1 MRKARGIVLAPLFCK
16 LKREMKDLRK
26 IGVLIFAFCIFS
38 IAAKADIFD
47 EVAMA
52 IRSGNANAVSKYF
65 ASSIELKT
73 LDKSSVY
80 SKNQAELVLKEFF
93 NSHGP
98 RNFSII
104 HRGSSAKGARYAI
117 GSMEAGQG
125 SFRVYL
131 YITEAGG
138 QLLIQELSFEKE

>member
-1 MRKARGIVLAPLFCK
+1 MKN
-16 LKREMKDLRK
+16 LKR
-26 IGVLIFAFCIFS
+26 IGVMIFAFCMFTLV
-38 IAAKADIFD
+38 AKADIFD
-47 EVAMA
+47 DVAGA

-73 LDKSSVY
+73 VDKSNVY

-93 NSHGP
+93 QNNPP
-98 RNFSII
+98 RTFTVI

-117 GSMEAGQG
+117 GTLETAQG

-131 YITEAGG
+131 YITEAAG

>member
-1 MRKARGIVLAPLFCK
+1 MKN
-16 LKREMKDLRK
+16 LKR
-26 IGVLIFAFCIFS
+26 IGVMIFAFCMLTLV
-38 IAAKADIFD
+38 AKADIFD
-47 EVAMA
+47 DVAGA
-52 IRSGNANAVSKYF
+52 IRSGNANVVSKYF

-73 LDKSSVY
+73 VDKSNVY

-93 NSHGP
+93 QNNAP
-98 RNFSII
+98 RTFTII

-117 GSMEAGQG
+117 GTLETAQG
-125 SFRVYL
+125 NFRVYL